1 MVVFGL
7 SALAAGGAA
16 SSLATDSWAIGVGGV
31 FAGIGFLFTSLY
43 FTRMAAD
50 WFEGREIATAM
61 SILVMSWPFGMA
73 MGQVGHAWFS
83 QIYGWQV
90 PFSGGL
96 SLLPDR
102 RPRRLSVLPP
112 ATRLPHADGGKRG
125 AMTTRV

>member
-16 SSLATDSWAIGVGGV
+16 PSLATDSWAIGMGRV

-43 FTRMAAD
+43 LTKMAAD

-73 MGQVGHAWFS
+73 MGQVGDAWLS

-96 SLLPDR
+96 SLLSDR
-102 RPRRLSVLPP
+102 SPRRLSVSPP
-112 ATRLPHADGGKRG
+112 AT
-125 AMTTRV
+125 